1 MAQDPKARSGLAV
14 LWAAWGVSLL
24 LSLAFAALGAVTFNS
39 LNKVY
44 QKFPIGQDR
53 RILHGTM
60 AAALGAP
67 ILVVLLDL
75 VSLFILFY
83 KTWKHN
89 GTGFSYGFLDA
100 SFLHQALFV
109 ALSSFVLLSDRGLIE
124 DFKATPLWTKVDSTV
139 YSLTYVFGFIVTG
152 AFVLLFLLLIIFQS
166 AVREN
171 HRRSR
176 RSRYPDEYDDPLLDS
191 ETGSAG
197 HRTPPAPRD

>member
-1 MAQDPKARSGLAV
+1 MADPASKGGLAV
-14 LWAAWGVSLL
+14 LWAAWGVSLI
-24 LSLAFAALGAVTFNS
+24 LSLAYAALGAITFNS
-39 LNKVY
+39 LYKVY
-44 QKFPIGQDR
+44 QKNPESIGPDR
-53 RILHGTM
+53 RIMHGTM

-109 ALSSFVLLSDRGLIE
+109 VLSSFVLMSDRDLIK
-124 DFKATPLWTKVDSTV
+124 DFQGSRLWNNIDSTA
-139 YSLTYVFGFIVTG
+139 YTLTYVFGFIVAG
-152 AFVLLFLLLIIFQS
+152 AFVLLFLLLIVFQS

-171 HRRSR
+171 HQRSR
-176 RSRYPDEYDDPLLDS
+176 RARFPEEYDERLLDS
-191 ETGSAG
+191 EQGDQS
-197 HRTPPAPRD
+197 RRDLD